1 MSVDRR
7 PVQTFLTRVYN
18 EACKGSGLSHRPNVI
33 LAQSD
38 LFNALQTELQAVFY
52 LRAPSLVTAPNLRSV
67 CFKDVK
73 VYKLDQTGWTV
84 QLLRATTLKEA
95 TMSDRLLSG
104 EEFHKEAS
112 GKIPYPSALFVR
124 KDDALETKAR
134 IDDLN
139 ARLDASAPA
148 EQAQC
153 GASTGYTSGG
163 AAGSGAY
170 GSAGLAGPIGPSGDY
185 AYNPAPT
192 SDQAAARLLKSGLRG
207 CLLEMQQQRSKLFA
221 LLGQQNSKIAR
232 LTNMLRDLGELV

>member
-148 EQAQC
+148 EQTPC
-153 GASTGYTSGG
+153 GTYSGS
-163 AAGSGAY
+163 AAGS
-170 GSAGLAGPIGPSGDY
+170 AGIAGQLGTPGYDAGRVPGDY

-207 CLLEMQQQRSKLFA
+207 CLLEMQQRSKLFA